1 MPHIIQLDRH
11 VADLIAAGEVVERP
25 ASAVKE
31 LVENAVDA
39 GATQITVEVQN
50 GGMTF
55 LRVTDNGCGIA
66 PEDAPTAFL
75 RHATSKIRTKEDLAA
90 IGTLGFRGEALAAI
104 SSVSRIDLL
113 TKTAE
118 AEGVSLHLEG
128 GVVTSQQPAGCPQG
142 TTILVRDL
150 FFNTPARM
158 KFMKSDSAEAAGIVS
173 SVQKQ
178 ALAHPEISFRLIKD
192 GQEVFHTPGDGAL
205 KSAVYCLYGREF
217 AGSLAA
223 VDSRWDSNRVFGYV
237 TRPTATR
244 GNRSYQQ
251 FFVNGRPVKS
261 RLMSAALE
269 QAYQNQMM
277 AGRFPGCVL
286 HLTLPPD
293 QVDVNVHPAKTEV
306 KFLSEKSVFDCVHY
320 GVLATLNKTPG
331 RPEMRLSKQASDS
344 EAGED
349 RAAVSPGGARTGGAV
364 SSETAGPSS
373 GVRSARG
380 GGSGREF
387 YRTMTPEQYQA
398 FLKTQRAMSQVSV
411 DQQTLQAVLP
421 TGGQAKA
428 PDQGWICQS
437 GFHAPASE
445 QQGAA
450 TVCSPV
456 ATPKSETG
464 VASGGQWQPLI
475 REDPSEALQAG
486 RYRMTAEPTDPGSMQ
501 QALEL
506 PQESFRVVGEVL
518 DTYLIVQEGD
528 TVYFI
533 DKHAAHERILF
544 EKLKSEDHPIMAQ
557 GLITPLIADLDRE
570 EAAAV
575 LEHAGLLLEFG
586 YEVADFGDGVVCLRQ
601 IPSDIS
607 LEDAVSSLSALA
619 EDLLSGKSLDPKSLR
634 DNLLHTIACKAAIKA
649 GYHTQEQ
656 ERNALVQ
663 EVLSR
668 DDIKYCPHG
677 RPVCITLTKAQ
688 LEKQFK
694 RA

>member
-1 MPHIIQLDRH
+1 MAKVRQLPAHI
-11 VADLIAAGEVVERP
+11 ANLIAAGEVVERP
-25 ASAVKE
+25 ASVVKE
-31 LVENAVDA
+31 LTENAIDA
-39 GATQITVEVQN
+39 GAGNITVELQN

-55 LRVTDNGCGIA
+55 LRVTDDGGGME
-66 PEDAPTAFL
+66 PQDAELAFL
-75 RHATSKIRTKEDLAA
+75 RHATSKLSTAEDLGR
-90 IGTLGFRGEALAAI
+90 IQTMGFRGEALAAI
-104 SSVSRIDLL
+104 SSVSHIDLL
-113 TKTAE
+113 TKTEDAPV
-118 AEGVSLHLEG
+118 GFSLHLDAGTITDRE
-128 GVVTSQQPAGCPQG
+128 QAGCPTG
-142 TTILVRDL
+142 TTIIVRNL
-150 FFNTPARM
+150 FYNTPARM

-223 VDSRWDSNRVFGYV
+223 VDSRWDSTRVFGYV
-237 TRPTATR
+237 TRPTAAR

-269 QAYQNQMM
+269 QAYQNQIM

-286 HLTLPPD
+286 HLTLPAD

-331 RPEMRLSKQASDS
+331 RPEMRLSKQAPAS
-344 EAGED
+344 EAEEN
-349 RAAVSPGGARTGGAV
+349 RAAVSSGGARTGAA
-364 SSETAGPSS
+364 SSETAGPSF

-380 GGSGREF
+380 GGSNREF
-387 YRTMTPEQYQA
+387 YRTMTPDQYQA
-398 FLKTQRAMSQVSV
+398 FVKAQKAMSQVPV

-421 TGGQAKA
+421 GGQAKTPA
-428 PDQGWICQS
+428 QGWIGQS
-437 GFHAPASE
+437 GFHTPVSE

-464 VASGGQWQPLI
+464 VASGSQWQPLI
-475 REDPSEALQAG
+475 REEPSEPLAA
-486 RYRMTAEPTDPGSMQ
+486 AESSGAGSMQ
-501 QALEL
+501 QALDL

-607 LEDAVSSLSALA
+607 LEDALGSLSALA
-619 EDLLSGKSLDPKSLR
+619 DDLLSGKSLDPKSLR